1 MDKSLKKKVLK
12 IQKNEITEY
21 YIYKKISVI
30 IKYVKHKTIIDKIAD
45 EELIHY
51 NYLKSLTNF
60 NIGPNKIKIFFYF
73 LITKFLG
80 LNFGLKLMEGG
91 EEIAQEVYDSIYS
104 FSPEIDKILK
114 DEKKHEIEL
123 LNLIEEEHLKYIS
136 SIVLGLNDALVELS
150 GALVGF
156 TLALQKTKLI
166 GIVGLITGIAAAMS
180 MSVSEFLSTKHED
193 DSFKSPFK
201 ASFYTGTAYIFTV
214 IILVIP
220 YFLFSN
226 MFLCLGFVVFNVLL
240 LIFLFTFYISVS
252 KNLNFKQRFFEMAT
266 ISIGVAVINFVIGL
280 IIRNVFGI
288 DV

>member
-1 MDKSLKKKVLK
+1 MKESLKNKILK
-12 IQKNEITEY
+12 IQKSEITEY
-21 YIYKKISVI
+21 YIYKKISEN
-30 IKYVKHKTIIDKIAD
+30 IKNKAQKEIIDQIAN

-51 NYLKSLTNF
+51 NYLKNLTNLDLK
-60 NIGPNKIKIFFYF
+60 PNKFKFFLYV
-73 LITKFLG
+73 LITKILG

-104 FSPEIDKILK
+104 FSPEVDKILK
-114 DEKKHEIEL
+114 DEKQHEIGL

-156 TLALQKTKLI
+156 TLALQKTRII

-180 MSVSEFLSTKHED
+180 MAVSEFLSTKHEEI
-193 DSFKSPFK
+193 SSKNPLK
-201 ASFYTGTAYIFTV
+201 ASFYTGLAYIFTV
-214 IILVIP
+214 IILVFP
-220 YFLFSN
+220 YFLFSHI
-226 MFLCLGFVVFNVLL
+226 FLCLGFVIFNVLL
-240 LIFLFTFYISVS
+240 LIFLFTFYVSVS
-252 KNLNFKQRFFEMAT
+252 KNLNFKKKFFEMGG
-266 ISIGVAVINFVIGL
+266 ISIGIAAVNFLVGL